1 MSPLFPN
8 SSPRAADRPLPEDRQ
23 RQPVVGWRS
32 WKLQQTADGVVLQ
45 SLFRNECWEI
55 GVTSARCHVCPPWLI
70 NQHPV
75 PNASCQCGLHAFS
88 TPDEAIRHAQRH
100 LAPTFAGCG
109 QAESVAGGVIGWG
122 RVIQH
127 GRQGWRASNV
137 RPVALLDTGQPMLE
151 EAAARYGLP
160 LVSMS
165 GLSLMPLE
173 YGEVL
178 KDAVSNC
185 GTVPGAP

>member
-8 SSPRAADRPLPEDRQ
+8 SSPRAADRRLPEDRQ

-32 WKLQQTADGVVLQ
+32 WKLCRTPDGVALQ
-45 SLFRNECWEI
+45 SLFRSECWEI
-55 GVTSARCHVCPPWLI
+55 GITTASCHVCPPWLI
-70 NQHPV
+70 KQHQV
-75 PNASCQCGLHAFS
+75 PSASCQCGLHAFS
-88 TPDEAIRHAQRH
+88 TLDDAIRHAQRH

-109 QAESVAGGVIGWG
+109 HAQPVSGAVVGWG

-127 GRQGWRASNV
+127 GRQGWRAEKV
-137 RPVALLDTGQPMLE
+137 RPVALLHTGQPMLD

-160 LVSMS
+160 LVSMR
-165 GLSLMPLE
+165 GLSLLPLE

-178 KDAVSNC
+178 KV
-185 GTVPGAP
+185 GV

>member
-1 MSPLFPN
+1 MSLLFPN
-8 SSPRAADRPLPEDRQ
+8 SSLRAAERRLPEGRQ

-32 WKLQQTADGVVLQ
+32 WKLGRTADGVLLQ

-55 GVTSARCHVCPPWLI
+55 GVTSARCHACPPWMI

-88 TPDEAIRHAQRH
+88 TPSEAMRHAERQ
-100 LAPTFAGCG
+100 LAPVFAGCG
-109 QAESVAGGVIGWG
+109 QAQPVAGAVVGWG

-127 GRQGWRASNV
+127 GRQGWRAESA
-137 RPVALLDTGQPMLE
+137 RPVALLETGQPLLE

-160 LVSMS
+160 LVSMR
-165 GLSLMPLE
+165 GLCLLPLE
-173 YGEVL
+173 YGELL
-178 KDAVSNC
+178 KVGVSN
-185 GTVPGAP
+185 